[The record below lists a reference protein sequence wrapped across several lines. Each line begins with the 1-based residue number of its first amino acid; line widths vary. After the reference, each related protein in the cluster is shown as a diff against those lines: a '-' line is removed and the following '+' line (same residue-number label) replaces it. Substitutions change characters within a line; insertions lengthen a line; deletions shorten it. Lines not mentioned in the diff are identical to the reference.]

1 MSIRIFKPALIRQQ
15 LSSRE
20 LDDLVAD
27 FQVYKQDGVLPDTF
41 GRDALYDDD
50 ATSPLVKAERVA
62 HIHLAD
68 ADSHFPRFL
77 RQFKRTSDRAH
88 LVYCQGAMEPDCY
101 LLIIILKP
109 EAHKMARNNNHMHKI
124 GAMAEAFRMKY

>member
-1 MSIRIFKPALIRQQ
+1 MSVRIFKSTLLCQQ
-15 LSSRE
+15 LSQQE

-27 FQVYKQDGVLPDTF
+27 FLSYKQDGVLPDTF

-50 ATSPLVKAERVA
+50 RTYPLVRKEQVA

-68 ADSHFPRFL
+68 AHAPFPKFL
-77 RQFKRTSDRAH
+77 RQFKRTSDKAH
-88 LVYCQGAMEPDCY
+88 LVYCQSVMDPDIY

-109 EAHKMARNNNHMHKI
+109 EAHKMARNNNSMHKV
-124 GAMAEAFRMKY
+124 GVMAEAFRMKY